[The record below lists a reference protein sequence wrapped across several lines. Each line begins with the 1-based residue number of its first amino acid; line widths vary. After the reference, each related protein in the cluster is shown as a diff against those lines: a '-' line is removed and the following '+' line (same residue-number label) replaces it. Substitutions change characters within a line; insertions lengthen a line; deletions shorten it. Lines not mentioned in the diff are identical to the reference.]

1 MQLRPEMML
10 SCPAGRPVINQ
21 ILNGYREGRVTRGQL
36 ETAVHHLLPGNRELE
51 REKWREWKRKYMN
64 LQTTAIPV

>member
-10 SCPAGRPVINQ
+10 SCPAPPVINQ

-36 ETAVHHLLPGNRELE
+36 ETAVHHLLQVIESLKGRNGENGKE
-51 REKWREWKRKYMN
+51 N
-64 LQTTAIPV
+64 I